1 MRVLSASAN
10 VALIATTSPGPPGVR
25 PACGTYDGAMADQR
39 PNVFAETFSR
49 DRDGLRAEP
58 VVRDAGGELLG
69 GTLYELAPGHAGV
82 PLHIH
87 HGMEELVIVVS
98 GRPTL
103 RTLEGETV
111 LACGD
116 VVAFPRG
123 RTGAHTLANRSD
135 APVRYLMISTKVM
148 PEVVEYP
155 EEGTVR
161 MLTRAPF
168 DPLQPGED
176 PEDRPVLRFNRSDAI
191 Q

>member
-1 MRVLSASAN
+1 
-10 VALIATTSPGPPGVR
+10 
-25 PACGTYDGAMADQR
+25 
-39 PNVFAETFSR
+39 VFAETFGVERS
-49 DRDGLRAEP
+49 GLR
-58 VVRDAGGELLG
+58 VGRLVREAGGELLG
-69 GTLYELAPGHAGV
+69 GTLYEQAPGYEDV

-103 RTLEGETV
+103 RTLDGESA
-111 LACGD
+111 LAPGD

-123 RTGAHTLANRSD
+123 RRGAHALVNRSD
-135 APVRYLMISTKVM
+135 APARYLMISTKVM

-161 MLTRAPF
+161 MLTRAPL
-168 DPLQPGED
+168 DPPKPGED
-176 PEDRPVLRFNRSDAI
+176 PDDRPILRFNRSDAI